1 MIESFTRTKMLIGAE
16 RQTLLEKARVAV
28 FGAGGVGSYTIE
40 ALARSGIGRIDIID
54 GDVISVTN
62 INRQIIALENTVGMQ
77 KAELA
82 KRRVTAINSRADAR
96 AYPLF
101 FTADTAHEIPFQEYH
116 YIVDAIDTVTSK
128 LLLISYAKAAGVPV
142 ISSMGTGNKLNP
154 LMFKIADISQT
165 SICPLARVMRKE
177 LKKLEISGV
186 KVLYSTEE
194 PLTPEAAEQ
203 GEQKGT
209 AGRPVPGSVPF
220 VPSVAGLLIA
230 GEVFKDLTG
239 LH

>member
-1 MIESFTRTKMLIGAE
+1 MIESFARTKMLIGAE
-16 RQTLLEKARVAV
+16 KQKRLEKAKVAV

-54 GDVISVTN
+54 GDVVSATN
-62 INRQIIALENTVGMQ
+62 INRQIIALEKTVGLQ

-82 KRRVTAINSRADAR
+82 VGRVLAINSQVDAR

-101 FTADTAHEIPFQEYH
+101 FTADTAKQIPFGDYN

-128 LLLISYAKAAGVPV
+128 LLLITYAKAAGVPV

-154 LMFKIADISQT
+154 LMFQIADISET
-165 SICPLARVMRKE
+165 RSCPLARVMRKE
-177 LKKLEISGV
+177 LKRRGITNL

-194 PLTPEAAEQ
+194 PLMPESAAP
-203 GEQKGT
+203 GDKKGT

-220 VPSVAGLLIA
+220 VPAVAGLLIA

-239 LH
+239 MN